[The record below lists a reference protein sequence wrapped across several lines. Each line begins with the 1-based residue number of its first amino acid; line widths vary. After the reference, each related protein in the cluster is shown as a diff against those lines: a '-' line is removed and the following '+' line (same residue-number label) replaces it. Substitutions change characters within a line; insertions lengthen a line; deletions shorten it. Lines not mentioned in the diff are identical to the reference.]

1 MDGRAWGRNDVKW
14 EKRKK
19 PHWMGGGVYFRRINR
34 LSPNPTNGCKK
45 LYQIHPNIVFGSKDE
60 LLRLSRQSTSSEQQI
75 RADSD
80 MDGWFDRQLRVP
92 KPKSST
98 APNYSDELSQLDA
111 LVDAVDE
118 LYPSSPELRAF
129 KSSPKRAQKFIRFG

>member
-1 MDGRAWGRNDVKW
+1 MSCCASPANRPFA
-14 EKRKK
+14 
-19 PHWMGGGVYFRRINR
+19 RRFYSEIATFY
-34 LSPNPTNGCKK
+34 L
-45 LYQIHPNIVFGSKDE
+45 IVAI
-60 LLRLSRQSTSSEQQI
+60 LLLCIQSSEQQI
-75 RADSD
+75 QADSD

-92 KPKSST
+92 KPKFIRFGRAGQKLIRFGRSST